1 MQQGRIGDCHLLASL
16 EAYDRTP
23 EGRAYLAS
31 LITEHKN
38 ANGVVD
44 GFLVRFPGLNDGEPI
59 LVKEVLASGNKH
71 KGGGIDV
78 AAVFEMAFVK
88 AHYGGTKSAFPH
100 GGVSGRFATNTME
113 KISGQP
119 SSFHHD
125 FFWGKKDAEQAAIDA
140 VRNGKPVVAEALPD
154 WATPNN
160 EITVTIDGQSTTI
173 KLADQHVYTVVGAD
187 ENGVTLANPWG
198 ENSTPSGPA
207 AGAVFTM
214 SWKDFH
220 AQFGDVSVGATPW
233 KK

>member
-1 MQQGRIGDCHLLASL
+1 
-16 EAYDRTP
+16 
-23 EGRAYLAS
+23 
-31 LITEHKN
+31 
-38 ANGVVD
+38 
-44 GFLVRFPGLNDGEPI
+44 
-59 LVKEVLASGNKH
+59 
-71 KGGGIDV
+71 
-78 AAVFEMAFVK
+78 
-88 AHYGGTKSAFPH
+88 
-100 GGVSGRFATNTME
+100 ME

-140 VRNGKPVVAEALPD
+140 VRSGKPVVAEALPD

-233 KK
+233 K